1 MVWQPC
7 LSPKV
12 SSPGPKP
19 GNGTT
24 LVGLMRQTAQDAG
37 VGRFE
42 HILLCTDSMA
52 EATVQTLP
60 VRNCVVCSLSV
71 PPFFFPT
78 IVAQKLVIMPV
89 RREKGG

>member
-1 MVWQPC
+1 MFVR
-7 LSPKV
+7 
-12 SSPGPKP
+12 
-19 GNGTT
+19 NMAA

-60 VRNCVVCSLSV
+60 VRNCVVCSIAYPSS
-71 PPFFFPT
+71 PFQFS
-78 IVAQKLVIMPV
+78 KLGDI
-89 RREKGG
+89 RENFDTSECPNIFVSTKLHE

>member
-60 VRNCVVCSLSV
+60 VRNCVVCSLSEA
-71 PPFFFPT
+71 
-78 IVAQKLVIMPV
+78 IVRSAPDGSDNYFLFDAL
-89 RREKGG
+89 

>member
-1 MVWQPC
+1 MIIVA
-7 LSPKV
+7 
-12 SSPGPKP
+12 
-19 GNGTT
+19 
-24 LVGLMRQTAQDAG
+24 LVGLMRQAAQDAG

-71 PPFFFPT
+71 PPLFFPT
-78 IVAQKLVIMPV
+78 IVAQKLVILPV

>member
-1 MVWQPC
+1 
-7 LSPKV
+7 
-12 SSPGPKP
+12 
-19 GNGTT
+19 
-24 LVGLMRQTAQDAG
+24 MRQAAQDAG

-71 PPFFFPT
+71 PPSSFPT
-78 IVAQKLVIMPV
+78 FVAQKLVTFV
-89 RREKGG
+89 RREKRGQTCTTVPL

>member
-1 MVWQPC
+1 MFVR
-7 LSPKV
+7 
-12 SSPGPKP
+12 
-19 GNGTT
+19 NMAA

>member
-1 MVWQPC
+1 MKWQPC

-78 IVAQKLVIMPV
+78 IVAQKLVILPV
-89 RREKGG
+89 RRKKGG